1 MPHHTK
7 VKVFATVMEGVH
19 IILFSDLTKVSL
31 FILTTSQ
38 VRHSTLKGT
47 LNSNN
52 ESVYIDKVGL
62 KSSGFV
68 NFVIIG

>member
-19 IILFSDLTKVSL
+19 IILFSDITKVSL

>member
-19 IILFSDLTKVSL
+19 IILFSDITKVSL

-38 VRHSTLKGT
+38 VRHSTLKRI

-52 ESVYIDKVGL
+52 ESV
-62 KSSGFV
+62 
-68 NFVIIG
+68 

>member
-19 IILFSDLTKVSL
+19 IILFSDITKVSL

-52 ESVYIDKVGL
+52 ESV
-62 KSSGFV
+62 
-68 NFVIIG
+68 